1 MDSNPAKR
9 RKTDHS
15 AAGEALPF
23 DAAAASAGLFRP
35 STFILETAELL
46 QQSRV
51 DYGKLLPNAEEL
63 LRNVKTVIESV
74 DPHGPVLISK
84 ATATFEKKNAIKIPY
99 PTPRPADESL
109 LKLSMEAPA
118 HCNVVGS
125 YVLKTMVRSQR
136 EFAVDMIVEM
146 PKALFQDKDYLN
158 LRYFYKRAYY
168 LAHLA
173 KAVSKSEVLADAV
186 VDVSFAYLG
195 DNPLQPIIVITPKT
209 TTEPSNKSSR
219 SASVDCKIRI
229 IPCCPTGLFP
239 AGKLLANKNCLRPDA
254 PASTSTPA
262 DTEAVGSETK
272 PLPPTPFY
280 NATLKAEAAYVPYLK
295 LLHQAQKSCSAF
307 VDACLLGHVWLQQRG
322 FGSSL
327 ARGGFGS
334 FEFAALVA
342 LLLQTGSKKQKRASS
357 SAGNKKAMSILSPS
371 LSSTQIF
378 KAVVQFLASTDFRT
392 KPCILGG
399 PMPEGGLDA
408 LKEGTPVL
416 FDAGNRQLNIAY
428 KMSAW
433 SAGLLRQHAKRTHE
447 LLKDD
452 SVIDQ
457 FTPTFIARADIALE
471 AYDMVVRVRCPP
483 IATATANNS
492 NSDNLSRQ
500 GTVWDF
506 GNNVFQTIK
515 RAMGDRATLVHVQ
528 LPSSSAWAIGKP
540 VPEIASTASTHV
552 VLGISFDANN
562 MSRHIDHGPPAEDKK
577 EARKFRDFWGERAE
591 LRRFKDGSILE
602 TLVWTAGQSASA
614 LCEEI
619 TRYILGH
626 RLGLTAMD
634 AIEVLAGSDADGSFS
649 SLVPLTPVVDA
660 AAFTLAREAFAT
672 LEADIRALEDLP
684 LHVRQLAPI
693 DAALRSSTIAPPA
706 VQSPKAVLHPM
717 EVALF
722 FEASGK
728 WPDNLAAIQR
738 AKIAFLLRIGESLEA
753 AKAENGETDSIETYI
768 GLENTTG
775 SSETEASR
783 NGITNLAYLD
793 IVYRENAAFRLRIH
807 SDLEEAILSRQ
818 THDKTLDQRTR
829 TTSAHLLAATR
840 RTFVMLPLHNQTIAT
855 YCTRF
860 PALSPT
866 IRLVKRWFSA
876 HKLTSHVSAEFI
888 ELIVL
893 HVFLQPYP
901 WQTPASPAPGLLR
914 VLQFLARWDWRTE
927 PLNVDTSGMA
937 PLLPEEE
944 QAAAAAKAVD
954 PRTRLE
960 AWRKI
965 DPNMN
970 HTVLFVS
977 ATHETSGTAFTTD
990 NTGGISRPQPSKVVA
1005 SRMTSLARAAC
1016 RLVKEKDV
1024 SVISSVS
1031 SSSETYDFD
1040 PALLFQPSLGDFDV
1054 LIHLSPRVIK
1064 RLVKGDIAENNNGD
1078 AAGKPRRSIYK
1089 NLDARTGRELHALPA
1104 HPVQLL
1110 LDQLNQ
1116 VYGGASAGGGGVG
1129 PIVFF
1134 YGAPQEE
1141 DKDGDHVIAALW
1153 NPQVHPR
1160 TFRINVP
1167 CSFRPVAA
1175 TKADKKKAK
1184 AKVATTDDEAAADA
1198 ERLIEVN
1205 REGILAEIARIGGT
1219 LIDQIEIVNKA

>member
-1 MDSNPAKR
+1 MESNPAKR
-9 RKTDHS
+9 RKTGHS
-15 AAGEALPF
+15 AGSEPYATLPF

-46 QQSRV
+46 EQSRV
-51 DYGKLLPNAEEL
+51 DYAKLLPDSEEL
-63 LRNVKTVIESV
+63 LRNVKTAVESV
-74 DPHGPVLISK
+74 ETHGPVLISK
-84 ATATFEKKNAIKIPY
+84 ASAAFEKKNSIKIPY
-99 PTPRPADESL
+99 PTPRFDDNSL
-109 LKLSMEAPA
+109 LKVSMEPPP

-125 YVLKTMVRSQR
+125 YVLKTMIRSQR

-146 PKALFQDKDYLN
+146 PKSLFQEKDYLN

-173 KAVSKSEVLADAV
+173 KAVSKSAVLADAV
-186 VDVSFAYLG
+186 TDVTFAYLG
-195 DNPLQPIIVITPKT
+195 DNPLQPILVITPKISGT
-209 TTEPSNKSSR
+209 AASTGKSKSK
-219 SASVDCKIRI
+219 STFDCKIRI
-229 IPCCPTGLFP
+229 IPCCPDGLFP
-239 AGKLLANKNCLRPDA
+239 AAKLLANKNCLRPE
-254 PASTSTPA
+254 ASSSTTV
-262 DTEAVGSETK
+262 DSKVDNEIQ

-307 VDACLLGHVWLQQRG
+307 VDACLLGRVWLQQRG

-327 ARGGFGS
+327 ARGGFGL

-342 LLLQTGSKKQKRASS
+342 LLLQTGSKKRAAASL
-357 SAGNKKAMSILSPS
+357 AGNKRATSILSPS

-378 KAVVQFLASTDFRT
+378 KAVVQFLASTDFRH
-392 KPCILGG
+392 KPCIIGG
-399 PMPEGGLDA
+399 PVPESGIDT

-416 FDAGNRQLNIAY
+416 FDAGSRQLNIAY

-433 SAGLLRQHAKRTHE
+433 SAGVLRQHAKRTQQ

-457 FTPTFIARADIALE
+457 FRPTFIARADIALE

-483 IATATANNS
+483 AATALTRS
-492 NSDNLSRQ
+492 KGESVSRR

-506 GNNVFQTIK
+506 GDDVFQAIK
-515 RAMGDRATLVHVQ
+515 RAMGDRASLVHVQ
-528 LPSSSAWAIGKP
+528 LPSSSTWAIGTP
-540 VPEIASTASTHV
+540 LPEIASKSPTHII
-552 VLGISFDANN
+552 LGIAFEAAN

-577 EARKFRDFWGERAE
+577 EARKFREFWGDRAE

-602 TLVWTAGQSASA
+602 TLVWTAGQSASS

-626 RLGLTAMD
+626 RLGLTATD
-634 AIEVLAGSDADGSFS
+634 AIEVLSGSDAAGGFS
-649 SLVPLTPVVDA
+649 SLVPLTPVVDS

-693 DAALRSSTIAPPA
+693 DAALRSATIAPPA
-706 VQSPKAVLHPM
+706 VQSPKVALHPM
-717 EVALF
+717 EVVLY

-738 AKIAFLLRIGESLEA
+738 AKVAFLLRIGESLSA
-753 AKAENGETDSIETYI
+753 AKASKGDTGGIETYI
-768 GLENTTG
+768 GLENSSSG
-775 SSETEASR
+775 SEASR
-783 NGITNLAYLD
+783 NGIINLAYLD
-793 IVYRENAAFRLRIH
+793 IIYRESAAFRLRIH

-818 THDKTLDQRTR
+818 IQDKTLDQHTR
-829 TTSAHLLAATR
+829 TTSANLLAATR
-840 RTFVMLPLHNQTIAT
+840 RMFIMLPLHNQTITT

-876 HKLTSHVSAEFI
+876 HKLTVHVSAEFI
-888 ELIVL
+888 ELVVL
-893 HVFLQPYP
+893 QVFLKPHP

-927 PLNVDTSGMA
+927 PLTVDTSGMA

-944 QAAAAAKAVD
+944 EAAAAAKAVD

-990 NTGGISRPQPSKVVA
+990 TSSGGLSRPQPSKVVA

-1024 SVISSVS
+1024 SGHLFAPLS
-1031 SSSETYDFD
+1031 TGDDADFD
-1040 PALLFQPSLGDFDV
+1040 PTALFQPSLCDFDV

-1064 RLVKGDIAENNNGD
+1064 RLIKGEIADNSNGE
-1078 AAGKPRRSIYK
+1078 AANKSRRSVYK
-1089 NLDARTGRELHALPA
+1089 NLDTRTGRELHALPA

-1116 VYGGASAGGGGVG
+1116 VYGGGGSAG

-1134 YGAPQEE
+1134 YGAPQDESR
-1141 DKDGDHVIAALW
+1141 DGGSVIAALW
-1153 NPQVHPR
+1153 NPQVYPR

-1167 CSFRPVAA
+1167 CSFRPVAH
-1175 TKADKKKAK
+1175 TLADKKKNGK
-1184 AKVATTDDEAAADA
+1184 APTSDDEAGDA
-1198 ERLIEVN
+1198 GPLIEVN
-1205 REGILAEIARIGGT
+1205 RDGILAEIARIGGT
-1219 LIDQIEIVNKA
+1219 LIDHIEIVKKA

>member
-9 RKTDHS
+9 RKTDH
-15 AAGEALPF
+15 ATPGEAYSALPF

-63 LRNVKTVIESV
+63 LRNVKTAVESV
-74 DPHGPVLISK
+74 DTHGPVLISK
-84 ATATFEKKNAIKIPY
+84 ASTAFEKKNSIKIPY
-99 PTPRPADESL
+99 PTPRPADSSQ
-109 LKLSMEAPA
+109 LKLSIEPPA

-125 YVLKTMVRSQR
+125 YVLKTMIRSQR

-146 PKALFQDKDYLN
+146 PKTLFQDKDYLN

-168 LAHLA
+168 LAHIA
-173 KAVSKSEVLADAV
+173 KAVSRSAALSNAV
-186 VDVSFAYLG
+186 TDVSFAYLG
-195 DNPLQPIIVITPKT
+195 DNQLQPILVITPKT
-209 TTEPSNKSSR
+209 TTAKDDASSKPNKSKPYE
-219 SASVDCKIRI
+219 CKIRI
-229 IPCCPTGLFP
+229 IPCCPDGVFP
-239 AGKLLANKNCLRPDA
+239 AAKLLANKNCLRPDG
-254 PASTSTPA
+254 ASSTA
-262 DTEAVGSETK
+262 TETETDDTK

-295 LLHQAQKSCSAF
+295 LLHQAQKTCSAF

-342 LLLQTGSKKQKRASS
+342 LLLQTGSKKRTSSASASS
-357 SAGNKKAMSILSPS
+357 KKAASILSPS

-399 PMPEGGLDA
+399 LTPDAGIDA

-416 FDAGNRQLNIAY
+416 FDAGSRQLNIAY

-447 LLKDD
+447 LLKDE

-471 AYDMVVRVRCPP
+471 AFDMVVRVRCPSS
-483 IATATANNS
+483 TAAS
-492 NSDNLSRQ
+492 SDSSNLSRH
-500 GTVWDF
+500 GAVWDF
-506 GNNVFQTIK
+506 GDSVFQTIK
-515 RAMGDRATLVHVQ
+515 RAMGDRAKLVHVQ
-528 LPSSSAWAIGKP
+528 LPSSSAWSIGKSL
-540 VPEIASTASTHV
+540 PETSSKASDSHV
-552 VLGISFDANN
+552 ILGIEFDASN

-577 EARKFRDFWGERAE
+577 EARKFREFWGDRAE

-626 RLGLTAMD
+626 RLGLTTEGS
-634 AIEVLAGSDADGSFS
+634 IEVLAGSDADGSFS
-649 SLVPLTPVVDA
+649 SLVPITPVVDA

-684 LHVRQLAPI
+684 LHIRQIAPT
-693 DAALRSSTIAPPA
+693 DAALRSSTISPPA
-706 VQSPKAVLHPM
+706 VQSAKAVLHPM

-738 AKIAFLLRIGESLEA
+738 AKMAFLLRIGESLEA
-753 AKAENGETDSIETYI
+753 AKAEKGDAEGGVETFI
-768 GLENTTG
+768 GLENNSNG
-775 SSETEASR
+775 TEASSS
-783 NGITNLAYLD
+783 GLTNLAYLD
-793 IVYRENAAFRLRIH
+793 IFYRENAAFRLRIH
-807 SDLEEAILSRQ
+807 SDLEEAILSQQ
-818 THDKTLDQRTR
+818 THDKTLDQHTR
-829 TTSAHLLAATR
+829 TTSAHLLAAQR
-840 RTFVMLPLHNQTIAT
+840 RMFGMLPLHNQTIST

-876 HKLTSHVSAEFI
+876 HKLTSHVSDELV

-893 HVFLQPYP
+893 HVFLRPYP
-901 WQTPASPAPGLLR
+901 WLTPASPAPGLLR

-927 PLNVDTSGMA
+927 PLMVDTSSMA
-937 PLLPEEE
+937 PMLPEEE
-944 QAAAAAKAVD
+944 EAAAAAKAID

-990 NTGGISRPQPSKVVA
+990 NRGGISRPQPSKVVA

-1024 SVISSVS
+1024 TSTSLSSVS
-1031 SSSETYDFD
+1031 VDSDFD

-1054 LIHLSPRVIK
+1054 LLHLSPRVIK
-1064 RLVKGDIAENNNGD
+1064 RLVKGDIAENGASD
-1078 AAGKPRRSIYK
+1078 AAKPRRSIYK

-1134 YGAPQEE
+1134 YGAPQDE
-1141 DKDGDHVIAALW
+1141 DKDGDHIIAALW

-1175 TKADKKKAK
+1175 SKADKKKK
-1184 AKVATTDDEAAADA
+1184 AKSGTTDDEANA
-1198 ERLIEVN
+1198 EPMIEVN
-1205 REGILAEIARIGGT
+1205 RDGILAEIARIGGT
-1219 LIDQIEIVNKA
+1219 LIDQIEIVKE

>member
-1 MDSNPAKR
+1 MESSPAKR
-9 RKTDHS
+9 RKTGHS
-15 AAGEALPF
+15 AAGESHGTLPF

-51 DYGKLLPNAEEL
+51 DYAKLLPDAEEL
-63 LRNVKTVIESV
+63 LRNVKAAVDSV
-74 DPHGPVLISK
+74 ETHGPVLISR
-84 ATATFEKKNAIKIPY
+84 ASADFEKKNSIKIPY
-99 PTPRPADESL
+99 PTPRFDDSSL
-109 LKLSMEAPA
+109 LKVSMEPPS

-125 YVLKTMVRSQR
+125 YVLKTMIRSQR

-146 PKALFQDKDYLN
+146 PKSLFQEKDYLN

-173 KAVSKSEVLADAV
+173 KAVSKSALLADSVADV
-186 VDVSFAYLG
+186 VFAYLG
-195 DNPLQPIIVITPKT
+195 DNPMQPILVITPKT
-209 TTEPSNKSSR
+209 TVTTASTGKSNHKPLL
-219 SASVDCKIRI
+219 DCKIRI
-229 IPCCPTGLFP
+229 IPCCPDGLFP
-239 AGKLLANKNCLRPDA
+239 ATKLLATKNCLRPESFSSSKMKDG
-254 PASTSTPA
+254 
-262 DTEAVGSETK
+262 EAGSEVK

-280 NATLKAEAAYVPYLK
+280 NATLKAEATYVPYLK
-295 LLHQAQKSCSAF
+295 LLHQAQKTCSAF
-307 VDACLLGHVWLQQRG
+307 VDACLLGRIWLQQRG

-342 LLLQTGSKKQKRASS
+342 LLLQTGSKKRAAASIAGQKRAT
-357 SAGNKKAMSILSPS
+357 SILSPS

-378 KAVVQFLASTDFRT
+378 KAVIQFLASTDFRS
-392 KPCILGG
+392 KPCIVGG
-399 PMPEGGLDA
+399 PVPEGGLDA

-416 FDAGNRQLNIAY
+416 FDAGSRQMNLAY

-433 SAGLLRQHAKRTHE
+433 SAGLLRQHAKQTQK

-457 FTPTFIARADIALE
+457 FRPTFIARADIALE
-471 AYDMVVRVRCPP
+471 AYDMVMRVRCPAA
-483 IATATANNS
+483 ATAANRQTKE
-492 NSDNLSRQ
+492 NLSRR
-500 GTVWDF
+500 GTDWDF
-506 GNNVFQTIK
+506 GDNVFQTVK
-515 RAMGDRATLVHVQ
+515 RALGDRATLVHVQ
-528 LPSSSAWAIGKP
+528 LPSSSAWAVGTP
-540 VPEIASTASTHV
+540 LPEIATKQSSYI
-552 VLGISFDANN
+552 VLGIGFDAAN

-602 TLVWTAGQSASA
+602 TLVWTAGQSASS

-619 TRYILGH
+619 TRYILGY
-626 RLGLTAMD
+626 RLGLTAVD
-634 AIEVLAGSDADGSFS
+634 AIEILGGNDAAAGFS
-649 SLVPLTPVVDA
+649 SLVPLTPVVDS
-660 AAFTLAREAFAT
+660 AAFTIAREAFAT

-693 DAALRSSTIAPPA
+693 DAALRSATILPPA
-706 VQSPKAVLHPM
+706 VHSPKAALHPM
-717 EVALF
+717 EVVLY

-738 AKIAFLLRIGESLEA
+738 AKVAFLLRIGESLEA
-753 AKAENGETDSIETYI
+753 AKAEKGGAEVVETYI
-768 GLENTTG
+768 GLEDSSSG
-775 SSETEASR
+775 SEAGR

-793 IVYRENAAFRLRIH
+793 IVYRESAAFRLRIH
-807 SDLEEAILSRQ
+807 SDLEEAIQSRQ
-818 THDKTLDQRTR
+818 TQDKTLDQHTR
-829 TTSAHLLAATR
+829 TTSANLLAATR
-840 RTFVMLPLHNQTIAT
+840 RMFGLLPLHNQTITT

-866 IRLVKRWFSA
+866 IRLVKHWFSA
-876 HKLTSHVSAEFI
+876 HKLTVHFSAEFI
-888 ELIVL
+888 ELLVL
-893 HVFLQPYP
+893 QVFLQPHP
-901 WQTPASPAPGLLR
+901 WQSPASPGPGLLR

-927 PLNVDTSGMA
+927 PLTVDTSGMA

-944 QAAAAAKAVD
+944 EEAAKAAKAAD

-990 NTGGISRPQPSKVVA
+990 NSGGISRPQPSKVVA

-1016 RLVKEKDV
+1016 RLVKERDV
-1024 SVISSVS
+1024 AVPQFAPSAG
-1031 SSSETYDFD
+1031 EGADFE
-1040 PALLFQPSLGDFDV
+1040 PALLFEPSLGDFDV
-1054 LIHLSPRVIK
+1054 LIHLAPRVIQ
-1064 RLVKGDIAENNNGD
+1064 RLIKGEISEKGNGD
-1078 AAGKPRRSIYK
+1078 AASKSRRSVYK
-1089 NLDARTGRELHALPA
+1089 NLDIRTGRELHALPA

-1116 VYGGASAGGGGVG
+1116 VYGGGGGSVS

-1134 YGAPQEE
+1134 YGAPQ
-1141 DKDGDHVIAALW
+1141 DDCRNGGSVIAALW
-1153 NPQVHPR
+1153 NPQVYPR

-1167 CSFRPVAA
+1167 CSFRPVAKA
-1175 TKADKKKAK
+1175 VADKKKG
-1184 AKVATTDDEAAADA
+1184 KVVTTDGGAPDSEP
-1198 ERLIEVN
+1198 LIEVN
-1205 REGILAEIARIGGT
+1205 RDGILAEIARIGGT
-1219 LIDQIEIVNKA
+1219 LIEHIEVVAKA

>member
-1 MDSNPAKR
+1 MDTNPAKR

-15 AAGEALPF
+15 GPGEAYSALPF

-51 DYGKLLPNAEEL
+51 DYSKLLPNAEEL
-63 LRNVKTVIESV
+63 LRNVKTAVESV
-74 DPHGPVLISK
+74 DTHEPVLISK
-84 ATATFEKKNAIKIPY
+84 ASTTFEKKNAIKIPY
-99 PTPRPADESL
+99 PTPRPADDSL
-109 LKLSMEAPA
+109 LKLSMEAPE

-125 YVLKTMVRSQR
+125 YILKTMIRSQR
-136 EFAVDMIVEM
+136 DFAVDMIVEM
-146 PKALFQDKDYLN
+146 PKTLFQDKDYLN

-168 LAHLA
+168 LAHIA
-173 KAVSKSEVLADAV
+173 KAVAKSAALSKSLT
-186 VDVSFAYLG
+186 DVSFAYLG
-195 DNPLQPIIVITPKT
+195 DNPLLPILVLTPRVAAPASSK
-209 TTEPSNKSSR
+209 PSKS
-219 SASVDCKIRI
+219 APIECKIRI
-229 IPCCPTGLFP
+229 IPCCPDDLFP
-239 AGKLLANKNCLRPDA
+239 AAKLLPSKNGLRPDA
-254 PASTSTPA
+254 VSETTASTSES
-262 DTEAVGSETK
+262 TEAK
-272 PLPPTPFY
+272 ALPPTPFY
-280 NATLKAEAAYVPYLK
+280 NATLKAESTYLPYLK

-307 VDACLLGHVWLQQRG
+307 VDACLLGRVWLQQRG
-322 FGSSL
+322 FGSSV
-327 ARGGFGS
+327 ARGGFGA
-334 FEFAALVA
+334 FEFATLVA
-342 LLLQTGSKKQKRASS
+342 LLLQTGSKKRPSS
-357 SAGNKKAMSILSPS
+357 SSSSKKSTSILSPS

-392 KPCILGG
+392 KARVLGG
-399 PMPEGGLDA
+399 QVADIDTI
-408 LKEGTPVL
+408 KESTPVL
-416 FDAGNRQLNIAY
+416 FDAGSRQMNFAY

-433 SAGLLRQHAKRTHE
+433 SAGLLRQHAKRTHD

-471 AYDMVVRVRCPP
+471 AFDMVVRVRLPSTNP
-483 IATATANNS
+483 VVSADAAN
-492 NSDNLSRQ
+492 LGRH
-500 GTVWDF
+500 GAVWDF
-506 GNNVFQTIK
+506 GDSVFQTMK
-515 RAMGDRATLVHVQ
+515 RALGDRAQLVHVQ
-528 LPSSSAWAIGKP
+528 LPSSSAWSTGEP
-540 VPEIASTASTHV
+540 LPETTSKDEASPTHV
-552 VLGISFDANN
+552 VLCISFDASN
-562 MSRHIDHGPPAEDKK
+562 MTRHIDHGPPAEDKK
-577 EARKFRDFWGERAE
+577 EAKKFREFWGERAE

-602 TLVWTAGQSASA
+602 TLVWTAGQSPAG

-619 TRYILGH
+619 TRYILCH
-626 RLGLTAMD
+626 RLGLKGEED
-634 AIEVLAGSDADGSFS
+634 IEVVAGSDAETSFAAM
-649 SLVPLTPVVDA
+649 VPVTPVVDA

-684 LHVRQLAPI
+684 LHVRQISAI
-693 DAALRSSTIAPPA
+693 DPALRSATITPPA

-738 AKIAFLLRIGESLEA
+738 AKMAFLLRIGESLEA
-753 AKAENGETDSIETYI
+753 SKAEKGDSESLETFI
-768 GLENTTG
+768 GLENDEQAGTRN
-775 SSETEASR
+775 SSIA
-783 NGITNLAYLD
+783 NLAYLD

-807 SDLEEAILSRQ
+807 SDLEESILSRQ
-818 THDKTLDQRTR
+818 THDKTLDQHTR
-829 TTSAHLLAATR
+829 TTSANLLAAIR
-840 RTFVMLPLHNQTIAT
+840 RTFTVLPLHTQTVST

-876 HKLTSHVSAEFI
+876 HKLTSHVSEEFI
-888 ELIVL
+888 ELVVL

-901 WQTPASPAPGLLR
+901 WHTPASAAPGLLR

-927 PLNVDTSGMA
+927 PLTVDTTGMA
-937 PLLPEEE
+937 PMLPEEE
-944 QAAAAAKAVD
+944 EAAAAAKAVD

-990 NTGGISRPQPSKVVA
+990 NSGGQTRPQPSKVVA

-1024 SVISSVS
+1024 ST
-1031 SSSETYDFD
+1031 SSEDVRLD
-1040 PALLFQPSLGDFDV
+1040 PDLLFQPSLADFDV
-1054 LIHLSPRVIK
+1054 LIHISPRVIK
-1064 RLVKGDIAENNNGD
+1064 RLIKGDIAEDGANNGD
-1078 AAGKPRRSIYK
+1078 ASKPRRSIYK

-1110 LDQLNQ
+1110 LDQLNH
-1116 VYGGASAGGGGVG
+1116 VYGGGASSGGGGVG

-1134 YGAPQEE
+1134 YGAPQDE

-1160 TFRINVP
+1160 SFRINVP
-1167 CSFRPVAA
+1167 CSFKPVVAS
-1175 TKADKKKAK
+1175 KKKSK
-1184 AKVATTDDEAAADA
+1184 SKEEETAA
-1198 ERLIEVN
+1198 EPLIEVN
-1205 REGILAEIARIGGT
+1205 REGILAEIARIGGS
-1219 LIDQIEIVNKA
+1219 LIEQIEVVEKKA